1 MTSNRYKCLIVDDDP
16 LIGDLIKHFCTKSGL
31 VEYCILSSTA
41 RDGLMLLTSGDID
54 LVFLDYNLPDMNGQ
68 TFLELKKS
76 HIPVIMI
83 TSNPD
88 FAASSYDYEEVIDY
102 LTKPLSYDR
111 FLKAMQRVVSG
122 SLSSS
127 LQASAQDT
135 FYARDGN
142 KNVRIKL
149 SEVLYIK
156 SEDHYVAFI
165 LPDTQTMALYSL
177 KDLESKLPN
186 NFKRVHRS
194 FIVNLDKIDYI
205 ILDEIS
211 IRNKKIPIG
220 QKYRDDLESTINTL

>member
-111 FLKAMQRVVSG
+111 FLKAMHRVVSG
-122 SLSSS
+122 SLSNS

-156 SEDHYVAFI
+156 SEDNYVAFI

>member
-16 LIGDLIKHFCTKSGL
+16 LIGDLIKHFCTKSSL
-31 VEYCILSSTA
+31 VEYCILSSNA

-111 FLKAMQRVVSG
+111 FLKAMHRVGSG
-122 SLSSS
+122 SLSNS

-156 SEDHYVAFI
+156 SEDNYVAFN

-205 ILDEIS
+205 ILEEIS

>member
-1 MTSNRYKCLIVDDDP
+1 
-16 LIGDLIKHFCTKSGL
+16 
-31 VEYCILSSTA
+31 
-41 RDGLMLLTSGDID
+41 
-54 LVFLDYNLPDMNGQ
+54 
-68 TFLELKKS
+68 
-76 HIPVIMI
+76 
-83 TSNPD
+83 
-88 FAASSYDYEEVIDY
+88 
-102 LTKPLSYDR
+102 
-111 FLKAMQRVVSG
+111 FLKAMHRVGSG
-122 SLSSS
+122 SLSNS

-156 SEDHYVAFI
+156 SEDNYVAFI